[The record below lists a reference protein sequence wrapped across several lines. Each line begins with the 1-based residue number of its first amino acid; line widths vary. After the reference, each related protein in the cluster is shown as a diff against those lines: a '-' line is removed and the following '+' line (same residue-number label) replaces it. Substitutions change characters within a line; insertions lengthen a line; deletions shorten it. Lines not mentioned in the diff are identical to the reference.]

1 MSYLVLARKWRP
13 RSFDDLVG
21 QEAIARILKNSM
33 AQGRIAHA
41 YIFSGPRGVGKT
53 STARILA
60 RALNCQQTQGPNPA
74 AEPCGECESC
84 RSVLT
89 GASMDVIEID
99 GASNNSVNDIR
110 ELREM
115 VKYAPSGSK
124 YKVYIIDESHML
136 SESAFNALLKTLEE
150 PPAHVIFVMATTEPR
165 KIPLTVLSRCQHLPF
180 RRISART
187 IRGRLETICASEG
200 IKVSGESLGII
211 ARAADGSMRDSLT
224 FLDQVASA
232 STEIDDGLVK
242 ELLGMTD
249 RQPVMELCRAV
260 LSGNRDGILE
270 GTAALAESGADFRQ
284 VLKDLIA
291 IARDLLCVSVSTSA
305 GKAPSSSG
313 AVTDLAGEDV
323 KELEDLMAASSG
335 EEHLLVLL
343 SELVKA
349 EPEVRFS
356 SSPRIAFEMAL
367 LKASYFRALVPVKEA
382 LRRLENA
389 APGEIASLPET
400 TTPPKERQAGPA
412 PRRAESLPEG
422 DAPAAAPKRNGLSA
436 PKPELKAAPEPAPA
450 PDEQSG
456 PPAAAVEKMAEK
468 AVEKTRDPVIIIGML
483 RQNAPKPMIYAAL
496 SEASGKIEDGFLV
509 LDLIGINPLFE
520 DALKENDNWLESEA
534 SALYGGPLKIK
545 VNVKHKKVVSRREL
559 FEQAGADPYIKKALE
574 LFDGKIAEAK
584 EKLL

>member
-13 RSFDDLVG
+13 RNFDDLVG
-21 QEAIARILKNSM
+21 QEAIARILKNSI

-60 RALNCQQTQGPNPA
+60 RALNCQRNAEPGVAAHPS

-84 RSVLT
+84 RGVLAGT
-89 GASMDVIEID
+89 SMDVIEID

-115 VKYAPSGSK
+115 VKYAPSGSR

-180 RRISART
+180 KRISARM
-187 IRGRLETICASEG
+187 IRQRLEAICASED
-200 IKVSGESLGII
+200 IKISGDSLGII

-232 STEIDDGLVK
+232 STDIDDGLVK

-249 RQPVMELCRAV
+249 RQPVIALCRAA
-260 LSGNRDGILE
+260 LSGDRDGILE

-284 VLKDLIA
+284 VLKDLIG
-291 IARDLLCVSVSTSA
+291 ITRDLLGVAVASAA
-305 GKAPSSSG
+305 GKNISASG
-313 AVTDLAGEDV
+313 QALDLSGEDAA
-323 KELEDLMAASSG
+323 ELEGLLAASSG
-335 EEHLLVLL
+335 EEHILVFL

-349 EPEVRFS
+349 EPEARLS

-382 LRRLENA
+382 LKRLENA
-389 APGEIASLPET
+389 APGEVADISV
-400 TTPPKERQAGPA
+400 PP
-412 PRRAESLPEG
+412 
-422 DAPAAAPKRNGLSA
+422 PAAARRRGPA
-436 PKPELKAAPEPAPA
+436 AAAPEPEMKPA
-450 PDEQSG
+450 PEAS
-456 PPAAAVEKMAEK
+456 VAEK
-468 AVEKTRDPVIIIGML
+468 TPREKTRTEKPETEPAAVIQTTQDPALIIETL
-483 RQNAPKPMIYAAL
+483 RQRAPKPMIASALGSAA
-496 SEASGKIEDGFLV
+496 GKMEDGFLV
-509 LDLIGINPLFE
+509 MDLNGSNPLFE
-520 DALKENDNWLESEA
+520 DAIKENSNWLEREA
-534 SALYGGPLKIK
+534 SSVYGAPVRIRLNIQQ
-545 VNVKHKKVVSRREL
+545 KKAVSRREL
-559 FEQAGADPYIKKALE
+559 FEQAGEDPYIKKALE
-574 LFDGKIAEAK
+574 LFDGKLAEVK
-584 EKLL
+584 QKLI